1 MSNSQEPK
9 KQYELPSDLIEEFLS
24 VHGFVVK
31 EIAYFYG
38 HTKFVNEGT
47 KQYVKVPTKKLLT
60 KMQIEKCLIDA
71 GLSFADLDAY
81 IEHLKAVKLFDS
93 IMEESLN
100 RSSKRIK
107 KRSLGSV
114 FNFTFSTIPLQILSP
129 RNYQLGSSS
138 ILSFVAL
145 QR

>member
-9 KQYELPSDLIEEFLS
+9 KQYELPSDLIGEFIS

-100 RSSKRIK
+100 RSSKK
-107 KRSLGSV
+107 D
-114 FNFTFSTIPLQILSP
+114 
-129 RNYQLGSSS
+129 
-138 ILSFVAL
+138 
-145 QR
+145 

>member
-60 KMQIEKCLIDA
+60 KMQIEKCLI
-71 GLSFADLDAY
+71 GTPF
-81 IEHLKAVKLFDS
+81 F
-93 IMEESLN
+93 
-100 RSSKRIK
+100 R
-107 KRSLGSV
+107 
-114 FNFTFSTIPLQILSP
+114 T
-129 RNYQLGSSS
+129 QL
-138 ILSFVAL
+138 L
-145 QR
+145 